1 MNILLKNAFLDMS
14 IPFQE
19 SDEVMLPS
27 ELSFEF
33 QLLLH
38 FI

>member
-1 MNILLKNAFLDMS
+1 MS

-38 FI
+38 FILKKKKVN